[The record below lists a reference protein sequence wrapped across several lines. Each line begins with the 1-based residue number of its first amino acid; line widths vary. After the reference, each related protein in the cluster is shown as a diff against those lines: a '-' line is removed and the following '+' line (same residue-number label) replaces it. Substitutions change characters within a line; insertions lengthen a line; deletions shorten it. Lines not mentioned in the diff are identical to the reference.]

1 MNLKVK
7 YQELLNLVESHI
19 DCLFCREQPSNLYEP
34 IKYFMEQKGKRIRP
48 ILTIVAT
55 AMIGGDIHK
64 SIKPAISLEFLHNF
78 TLVHDDIMDNSPIR
92 RGRPTVHVKYD
103 LSTAILSGDLLLAIA
118 FRKIIE
124 DVGLDYCKEVLL
136 TFTDALIEVCEGQGY
151 DINFEKKYDIT
162 ISDYLLMIEKKTAKL
177 IENALLIGAYIANAN
192 KQQIEDFITIG
203 KSIGI
208 GFQLQD
214 DLLDLTAEN
223 IKFGKVIGKDIQ
235 EGKKTYLILKS
246 KELFKSTESIE
257 LLNKFYQNN
266 GLHNE
271 EVNLLINYMNEF
283 GVIDATKEKIN
294 TYFEKAKE
302 AVNKFEQNEYTQLMN
317 YIIDMIFQRDF

>member
-1 MNLKVK
+1 MDLKVK

-19 DCLFCREQPSNLYEP
+19 DCLFCQEQPSNLYEP

-55 AMIGGDIHK
+55 AMIGGDIYK

-78 TLVHDDIMDNSPIR
+78 TLIHDDIMDNSPIR

-103 LSTAILSGDLLLAIA
+103 LSTAILSGDLLLSIA

-177 IENALLIGAYIANAN
+177 IENALLIGAYLANAN

-203 KSIGI
+203 RSIGI

-223 IKFGKVIGKDIQ
+223 MKFGKEIGKDIQ

-246 KELFKSTESIE
+246 KELFKSTESIN

-271 EVNLLINYMNEF
+271 EVNLLINYMKEF

-302 AVNKFEQNEYTQLMN
+302 AVSKFEQNEYTQLMN

>member
-1 MNLKVK
+1 MDLKLK

-34 IKYFMEQKGKRIRP
+34 IKYFIEQKGKRIRP
-48 ILTIVAT
+48 IMTIVT
-55 AMIGGDIHK
+55 TGMLGGDIYK
-64 SIKPAISLEFLHNF
+64 AIKPAISLEFLHNF

-92 RGRPTVHVKYD
+92 RGRPTVHAKYD
-103 LSTAILSGDLLLAIA
+103 VSTAILSGDLLLAIA

-124 DVGLDYCKEVLL
+124 DVAANYCREVLL

-151 DINFEKKYDIT
+151 DIYFEQKNDIT
-162 ISDYLLMIEKKTAKL
+162 VNDYLLMIEKKTAKL
-177 IENALLIGAYIANAN
+177 IEKALVIGAYISGAT
-192 KQQIEDFITIG
+192 KQQIENLVVVG
-203 KSIGI
+203 RSVGI

-223 IKFGKVIGKDIQ
+223 LKFGKEIGKDIQ

-246 KELFKSTESIE
+246 KELFKSTPAID
-257 LLNKFYQNN
+257 LLNKFYIEN

-271 EVNLLINYMNEF
+271 DVHLLINYMKEF
-283 GVIDATKEKIN
+283 GVINATIEKIGI
-294 TYFEKAKE
+294 YFENAK
-302 AVNKFEQNEYTQLMN
+302 NTLQKFEQNEYTQLMN